1 MRFSEIAGETGI
13 FVDGDWIEKKDQDA
27 KGAVRL
33 IQLAD
38 VGPGEFRDK
47 SDRHITVEK
56 ADELHCTFLRK
67 GDILIARLGDPLCKA
82 CVFPLDGLYIT
93 AVDVAILRIG
103 SDVVN
108 PKYLIY
114 LLNSPWFKDQVKQYE
129 SGTTRKRISRK
140 NLDRIEMIFPP
151 LPEQE
156 RIVSR
161 IEELFS
167 QLDAGV
173 ETLKK
178 TKAQLAVY
186 RQAAITEAFSVE
198 NNTPN
203 VCLSDIA
210 QIIGGITKGRD
221 LSGTETIELPYLR
234 VANVQNGYLDLSEIK
249 TIKLRVDEKERYL
262 LKPGDVLYTE
272 GGDRDK
278 LGRGTVWRGEIKDCV
293 HQNHVFKARVD
304 QSKAIPEYVAF
315 WSMSTPARNYFYQKG
330 KQSVNLASINKTVLS
345 ALTLPL
351 PALEKQ
357 REIIN
362 HIESRLSVCDS
373 IEQTVDTALQQAE
386 AMRQSILTQA
396 FGGAL

>member
-1 MRFSEIAGETGI
+1 MSSNWNVVPFTEA
-13 FVDGDWIEKKDQDA
+13 VDICD
-27 KGAVRL
+27 
-33 IQLAD
+33 
-38 VGPGEFRDK
+38 
-47 SDRHITVEK
+47 T
-56 ADELHCTFLRK
+56 LRK
-67 GDILIARLGDPLCKA
+67 PINSSERASRIKGKEQSELYPYYGATGQVGFIDD
-82 CVFPLDGLYIT
+82 YIT
-93 AVDVAILRIG
+93 DGEYVLLGEDGAPFLDAFSKKAYIISG
-103 SDVVN
+103 KTWVN
-108 PKYLIY
+108 NHAHVLKSKTNNKFLCYY
-114 LLNSPWFKDQVKQYE
+114 LNSFNYKGYV
-129 SGTTRKRISRK
+129 SGTTRLKLTQAEMKRIPVPV
-140 NLDRIEMIFPP
+140 PP
-151 LPEQE
+151 LSEQE
-156 RIVSR
+156 RIVAR

-186 RQAAITEAFSVE
+186 RQAAITEAFSVD

-293 HQNHVFKARVD
+293 HQNHIFKARVD

-373 IEQTVDTALQQAE
+373 IEQTADIALQQAE
-386 AMRQSILTQA
+386 AMRQSILKDA
-396 FGGAL
+396 FEGNL

>member
-1 MRFSEIAGETGI
+1 
-13 FVDGDWIEKKDQDA
+13 
-27 KGAVRL
+27 
-33 IQLAD
+33 
-38 VGPGEFRDK
+38 
-47 SDRHITVEK
+47 
-56 ADELHCTFLRK
+56 
-67 GDILIARLGDPLCKA
+67 
-82 CVFPLDGLYIT
+82 
-93 AVDVAILRIG
+93 
-103 SDVVN
+103 
-108 PKYLIY
+108 
-114 LLNSPWFKDQVKQYE
+114 
-129 SGTTRKRISRK
+129 
-140 NLDRIEMIFPP
+140 MIFPP

-156 RIVSR
+156 RIVAR

-178 TKAQLAVY
+178 TKAQLSVY

-293 HQNHVFKARVD
+293 HQNHIFKARVD
-304 QSKAIPEYVAF
+304 QSKAIPVYVAL

-351 PALEKQ
+351 PTLEKQ
-357 REIIN
+357 RDIIN

-373 IEQTVDTALQQAE
+373 IEQTVDAALHQAE
-386 AMRQSILTQA
+386 AMRQSILKDA
-396 FGGAL
+396 FEGKL

>member
-1 MRFSEIAGETGI
+1 MAEYKTLVKKIPVSPDKKTKQKDYLKKGRLPIVDQGQSLVGGYTDDADMAVKCELPVIVFGDHTRAVKYITFPFGAGADGI
-13 FVDGDWIEKKDQDA
+13 KVLQPKENILPLFLYYATQYIVA
-27 KGAVRL
+27 KMPNRGYA
-33 IQLAD
+33 
-38 VGPGEFRDK
+38 
-47 SDRHITVEK
+47 RHYQYVEK
-56 ADELHCTFLRK
+56 EDLPVL
-67 GDILIARLGDPLCKA
+67 
-82 CVFPLDGLYIT
+82 
-93 AVDVAILRIG
+93 
-103 SDVVN
+103 
-108 PKYLIY
+108 
-114 LLNSPWFKDQVKQYE
+114 
-129 SGTTRKRISRK
+129 
-140 NLDRIEMIFPP
+140 P
-151 LPEQE
+151 LPEQQ
-156 RIVSR
+156 RIVAR

-234 VANVQNGYLDLSEIK
+234 VANVQDGYLDLSEIK

-304 QSKAIPEYVAF
+304 QSKAIPEYVAL

-373 IEQTVDTALQQAE
+373 IEKTVDTALQQAE
-386 AMRQSILTQA
+386 AMRQSVLKDAFEGKLT
-396 FGGAL
+396 

>member
-1 MRFSEIAGETGI
+1 MSSNWNVVPFTEA
-13 FVDGDWIEKKDQDA
+13 VDICD
-27 KGAVRL
+27 
-33 IQLAD
+33 
-38 VGPGEFRDK
+38 
-47 SDRHITVEK
+47 T
-56 ADELHCTFLRK
+56 LRK
-67 GDILIARLGDPLCKA
+67 PINSSERASRIKGKEQSELYPYYGATGQVGFIDD
-82 CVFPLDGLYIT
+82 YIT
-93 AVDVAILRIG
+93 DGEYVLLGEDGAPFLDAFSKKAYIISG
-103 SDVVN
+103 KTWVN
-108 PKYLIY
+108 NHAHVLKSKTNNKFLCYY
-114 LLNSPWFKDQVKQYE
+114 LNSFNYKGYV
-129 SGTTRKRISRK
+129 SGTTRLKLTQAEMKRIPVPV
-140 NLDRIEMIFPP
+140 PP
-151 LPEQE
+151 LSEQE
-156 RIVSR
+156 RIVAR

-186 RQAAITEAFSVE
+186 RQAAITEAFSVD

-210 QIIGGITKGRD
+210 QIIGGITKGRN

-293 HQNHVFKARVD
+293 HQNHIFKARVD

-373 IEQTVDTALQQAE
+373 IEQTADIALQQAE
-386 AMRQSILTQA
+386 AMRQSILKDA
-396 FGGAL
+396 FEGNL

>member
-1 MRFSEIAGETGI
+1 MAEYKTLVKKIPISPDKKTKQKDYLKKGQLPI
-13 FVDGDWIEKKDQDA
+13 VDQGQSLVGGYTDDA
-27 KGAVRL
+27 NM
-33 IQLAD
+33 
-38 VGPGEFRDK
+38 
-47 SDRHITVEK
+47 TVEC
-56 ADELHCTFLRK
+56 ELPVIVF
-67 GDILIARLGDPLCKA
+67 GDHTRAVK
-82 CVFPLDGLYIT
+82 YIT
-93 AVDVAILRIG
+93 FPFGAGADGIKVLQPKENILPPFLYYGTQYSVAKMPNRG
-103 SDVVN
+103 
-108 PKYLIY
+108 YARHY
-114 LLNSPWFKDQVKQYE
+114 QYVE
-129 SGTTRKRISRK
+129 KEDLPVPS
-140 NLDRIEMIFPP
+140 

-156 RIVSR
+156 RIVAR

-178 TKAQLAVY
+178 TKAQLSVY

-293 HQNHVFKARVD
+293 HQNHIFKARVD
-304 QSKAIPEYVAF
+304 QSKAIPVYVAL

-351 PALEKQ
+351 PTLEKQ

-373 IEQTVDTALQQAE
+373 IEQTVDAALHQAE
-386 AMRQSILTQA
+386 AMRQSILKDA
-396 FGGAL
+396 FEGKL

>member
-1 MRFSEIAGETGI
+1 MAEYKTLVKKIPVSPDKKTKQKDYLKKGRLPIVDQGQSLVGGYTDDADMAVKCELPVIVFGDHTRAVKYITFPFGAGADGI
-13 FVDGDWIEKKDQDA
+13 KVLQPKENILPLFLYYATQYIVA
-27 KGAVRL
+27 KMPNRGYA
-33 IQLAD
+33 
-38 VGPGEFRDK
+38 
-47 SDRHITVEK
+47 RHYQYVEK
-56 ADELHCTFLRK
+56 EDL
-67 GDILIARLGDPLCKA
+67 P
-82 CVFPLDGLYIT
+82 V
-93 AVDVAILRIG
+93 
-103 SDVVN
+103 
-108 PKYLIY
+108 
-114 LLNSPWFKDQVKQYE
+114 
-129 SGTTRKRISRK
+129 
-140 NLDRIEMIFPP
+140 PP

-156 RIVSR
+156 RIVAR

-293 HQNHVFKARVD
+293 HQNHIFKARVD
-304 QSKAIPEYVAF
+304 QSKAIPVYVAL

-351 PALEKQ
+351 PTLEKQ

-373 IEQTVDTALQQAE
+373 IEQTVDAALHQAE
-386 AMRQSILTQA
+386 AMRQSILKDA
-396 FGGAL
+396 FEGKL